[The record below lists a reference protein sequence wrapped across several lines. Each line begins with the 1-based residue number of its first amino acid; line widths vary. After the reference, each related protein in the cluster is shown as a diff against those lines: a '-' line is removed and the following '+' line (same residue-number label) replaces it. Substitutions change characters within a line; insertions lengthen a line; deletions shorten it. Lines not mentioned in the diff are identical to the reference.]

1 MVAKRGLRGSIC
13 YSARIGPNWTEALFV
28 GRQKMLCVYP
38 EMEIGRLIPSD
49 KSDIRKLRIKV
60 YLARGRGITR
70 FVASRR
76 ISTGN
81 R

>member
-1 MVAKRGLRGSIC
+1 
-13 YSARIGPNWTEALFV
+13 
-28 GRQKMLCVYP
+28 MLCVYP